1 MQEHEEKEELRTVND
16 STEED
21 IIDEDEWLEEDVSGE
36 QPVEPAKNEPKT
48 GTETDSKKPEY
59 ALGIAAMVLGILSLL
74 LFCIPVL
81 GLVLA
86 TVAIILG
93 IVAAARD
100 NGKKMGIS
108 GIVMGSIGMLSYL
121 IIILFFGGVL
131 SSVNQNRDYFSGTAW
146 RNTTDGSVLY
156 LYSDGTFIDVE
167 QEGEFSDNFYAG
179 TYDVL
184 DYEDT
189 GLNFSQLQKQYDTD
203 YAYDICLYVK
213 QYVNNGEERQNIANT
228 MRYLYFIEKGYES
241 GEIVMSCPHDSS
253 QYGSMYP
260 MRETSLAYPTIGNQ
274 YLADSG
280 ASSQVSTETE
290 EQITTEAETAEQITT
305 ESATE
310 VTTESTTE
318 VTTEA
323 VVSTEGAGGNTAA
336 PSIWGDVEDFFEN
349 SKESWNDFGSSAS
362 ESWEDSQKEISSAIE
377 EASSAAGNLEDIAE
391 EASSAMEEASSA
403 MEDASSAIDELLTT
417 TEAASTEANDSDVTE
432 GIQKWLER
440 LVEKI
445 QNWIA
450 SWTW

>member
-21 IIDEDEWLEEDVSGE
+21 IIDEDDWLEEDVSGE
-36 QPVEPAKNEPKT
+36 QPVEPAKYEPKT
-48 GTETDSKKPEY
+48 GTETDGKKPEY
-59 ALGIAAMVLGILSLL
+59 ALGVAAMVLGILSLL

-108 GIVMGSIGMLSYL
+108 GIIMGSIGMLSYL
-121 IIILFFGGVL
+121 IIILFFGGAL

-167 QEGEFSDNFYAG
+167 QEGVFSDNFYAG
-179 TYDVL
+179 TYDIL

-280 ASSQVSTETE
+280 ASSQVSTEAE
-290 EQITTEAETAEQITT
+290 EQITTEAETAEQITP

-310 VTTESTTE
+310 VTTEATTE

-323 VVSTEGAGGNTAA
+323 VASTEEAGGNTAA

-349 SKESWNDFGSSAS
+349 SKESWNDFSSSAS

>member
-48 GTETDSKKPEY
+48 GTETDGKKPEY

-100 NGKKMGIS
+100 NGKKMGVS

-167 QEGEFSDNFYAG
+167 QEGVFSDNFYAG
-179 TYDVL
+179 TYDIL

-274 YLADSG
+274 YLAGSG

-290 EQITTEAETAEQITT
+290 EQITIEAETAEQITT

-310 VTTESTTE
+310 VTTEATTE

-323 VVSTEGAGGNTAA
+323 VVSTEEAGGNTAA

-349 SKESWNDFGSSAS
+349 SKESWNDFSSSAS

-403 MEDASSAIDELLTT
+403 MEDASSAIDEFLTT

>member
-59 ALGIAAMVLGILSLL
+59 ALGIAAMALGILSLL

-167 QEGEFSDNFYAG
+167 QEGVFSDNFYAG
-179 TYDVL
+179 TYDIL

-310 VTTESTTE
+310 VTTEATTE

-323 VVSTEGAGGNTAA
+323 VVSTEEAGGNTAA

-349 SKESWNDFGSSAS
+349 SKESWNDFSSSAS
-362 ESWEDSQKEISSAIE
+362 ESWEDSQKEISSAVE

-403 MEDASSAIDELLTT
+403 MEDASSAIDELITT

>member
-36 QPVEPAKNEPKT
+36 QPVEPVKNEPKT
-48 GTETDSKKPEY
+48 GTETDGKKPEY

-100 NGKKMGIS
+100 NGKKMGVS

-167 QEGEFSDNFYAG
+167 QEGVFSDNFYAG
-179 TYDVL
+179 TYDIL

-290 EQITTEAETAEQITT
+290 EQITIEAETAEQITT

-310 VTTESTTE
+310 VTTEATTE

-323 VVSTEGAGGNTAA
+323 VVSTEEAGGNTAA

-349 SKESWNDFGSSAS
+349 SKESWNDFSSSAS

>member
-59 ALGIAAMVLGILSLL
+59 ALGIAAMALGILSLL

-100 NGKKMGIS
+100 NGKKMGVS

-167 QEGEFSDNFYAG
+167 QEGVFSDNFYAG
-179 TYDVL
+179 TYDIL

-310 VTTESTTE
+310 VTTEATTE

-323 VVSTEGAGGNTAA
+323 VVSTEEAGGNTAA

-349 SKESWNDFGSSAS
+349 SKESWNDFSSSAS

>member
-59 ALGIAAMVLGILSLL
+59 ALGIAAMALGILSLL

-100 NGKKMGIS
+100 NGKKMGVS

-167 QEGEFSDNFYAG
+167 QEGVFSDNFYAG
-179 TYDVL
+179 TYDIL

-310 VTTESTTE
+310 VTTEATTE

-323 VVSTEGAGGNTAA
+323 VVSTEEAGGNTAA

-349 SKESWNDFGSSAS
+349 SKESWNDFSSSAS
-362 ESWEDSQKEISSAIE
+362 ESWEDSQKEISSAVE

-417 TEAASTEANDSDVTE
+417 TEAVSTEANDSDVTE

>member
-1 MQEHEEKEELRTVND
+1 MQEHEEKEEIRTVND
-16 STEED
+16 RTEED

-36 QPVEPAKNEPKT
+36 QSVEPAKNEPKT

-59 ALGIAAMVLGILSLL
+59 ALGIAAMALGILSLL

-167 QEGEFSDNFYAG
+167 QEGVFSDNFYAG
-179 TYDVL
+179 TYDIL

-310 VTTESTTE
+310 VTTEATTE

-323 VVSTEGAGGNTAA
+323 VVSTEEAGGNTAA

-349 SKESWNDFGSSAS
+349 SKESWNDFSSSAS

>member
-21 IIDEDEWLEEDVSGE
+21 IIDEDDWLEEDVSGE

-48 GTETDSKKPEY
+48 GTETDGKKPEY

-100 NGKKMGIS
+100 NGKKMGVS

-167 QEGEFSDNFYAG
+167 QEGVFSDNFYAG
-179 TYDVL
+179 TYDIL

-310 VTTESTTE
+310 VTTEATTE

-323 VVSTEGAGGNTAA
+323 VVSTEEAGGNTAA

-349 SKESWNDFGSSAS
+349 SKESWNDFSSSAS

>member
-59 ALGIAAMVLGILSLL
+59 ALGIAAMALGILSLL

-167 QEGEFSDNFYAG
+167 QEGVFSDNFYAG
-179 TYDVL
+179 TYDIL

-310 VTTESTTE
+310 VTTEATTE

-323 VVSTEGAGGNTAA
+323 VVSTEEAGGNTAA

-349 SKESWNDFGSSAS
+349 SKESWNDFSSSAS

>member
-21 IIDEDEWLEEDVSGE
+21 IIDEDDWLEEDVSGE

-48 GTETDSKKPEY
+48 GTETDGKKPEY

-100 NGKKMGIS
+100 NGKKMGVS

-167 QEGEFSDNFYAG
+167 QEGVFSDNFYAG
-179 TYDVL
+179 TYDIL

-274 YLADSG
+274 YLAGSG

-290 EQITTEAETAEQITT
+290 EQITIEAETAEQITT

-310 VTTESTTE
+310 VTTEATTE

-323 VVSTEGAGGNTAA
+323 VVSTEEAGGNTAA

-349 SKESWNDFGSSAS
+349 SKESWNDFSSSAS

>member
-36 QPVEPAKNEPKT
+36 QLVEPAKNEPKT

-59 ALGIAAMVLGILSLL
+59 ALGIAAMALGILSLL

-100 NGKKMGIS
+100 NGKKMGVS

-167 QEGEFSDNFYAG
+167 QEGVFSDNFYAG
-179 TYDVL
+179 TYDIL

-310 VTTESTTE
+310 VTTEATTE

-323 VVSTEGAGGNTAA
+323 VVSTEEAGGNTAA

-349 SKESWNDFGSSAS
+349 SKESWNDFSSSAS

>member
-59 ALGIAAMVLGILSLL
+59 ALGIAAMALGILSLL

-100 NGKKMGIS
+100 NGKKMGVS

-167 QEGEFSDNFYAG
+167 QEGVFSDNFYAG
-179 TYDVL
+179 TYDIL

-310 VTTESTTE
+310 VTTEATTE

-323 VVSTEGAGGNTAA
+323 VVSTEEAGGNTAA

-349 SKESWNDFGSSAS
+349 SKESWNDFSSSAS

-450 SWTW
+450 SWIW

>member
-167 QEGEFSDNFYAG
+167 QEGVFSDNFYAG

-274 YLADSG
+274 YLAGSG

-310 VTTESTTE
+310 VTIEATTE

-323 VVSTEGAGGNTAA
+323 VVSTEEAGGNTAA

-349 SKESWNDFGSSAS
+349 SKESWNDFSSSAS

>member
-36 QPVEPAKNEPKT
+36 QPVEPAKNEPKA
-48 GTETDSKKPEY
+48 GTETGSKKPEY
-59 ALGIAAMVLGILSLL
+59 ALGVAAMVLGILSLL

-86 TVAIILG
+86 TVAIVLG

-167 QEGEFSDNFYAG
+167 QEGVFSDNFYAG
-179 TYDVL
+179 TYDIL

-310 VTTESTTE
+310 VTTEA
-318 VTTEA
+318 TTEA
-323 VVSTEGAGGNTAA
+323 VVSTEEAGGNTAV
-336 PSIWGDVEDFFEN
+336 PSIWGDVEDFFED
-349 SKESWNDFGSSAS
+349 SKESWNDFSSSAS

-445 QNWIA
+445 QKWIA

>member
-59 ALGIAAMVLGILSLL
+59 ALGIAAMALGILSLL

-100 NGKKMGIS
+100 NGKKMGVS

-167 QEGEFSDNFYAG
+167 QEGVFSDNFYAG
-179 TYDVL
+179 TYDIL

-290 EQITTEAETAEQITT
+290 EQITTEAETAEQINT

-310 VTTESTTE
+310 VTTEATTE

-323 VVSTEGAGGNTAA
+323 VVSTEEAGGNTAA

-349 SKESWNDFGSSAS
+349 SKESWNDFSSSAS

>member
-36 QPVEPAKNEPKT
+36 QQVEPAKNEPKA
-48 GTETDSKKPEY
+48 GTETGGKKPEY
-59 ALGIAAMVLGILSLL
+59 ALGVAAMVLGILSLL

-167 QEGEFSDNFYAG
+167 QEGVFSDNFYAG
-179 TYDVL
+179 TYDIL

-274 YLADSG
+274 YLAGSV

-310 VTTESTTE
+310 VTTEATTE

-323 VVSTEGAGGNTAA
+323 VVSTEEAGGNTAA

-349 SKESWNDFGSSAS
+349 SKESWNDFSSSAS

-417 TEAASTEANDSDVTE
+417 TEAASTEAKDSDVTE

>member
-59 ALGIAAMVLGILSLL
+59 ALGIAAMALGILSLL

-167 QEGEFSDNFYAG
+167 QEGVFSDNFYAG
-179 TYDVL
+179 TYDIL

-228 MRYLYFIEKGYES
+228 MRYFYFIEKGYES

-310 VTTESTTE
+310 VTTEATTE

-323 VVSTEGAGGNTAA
+323 VVSTEEAGGNTAA

-349 SKESWNDFGSSAS
+349 SKESWNDFSSSAS

>member
-59 ALGIAAMVLGILSLL
+59 ALGIAAMALGILSLL

-100 NGKKMGIS
+100 NGKKMGVS

-167 QEGEFSDNFYAG
+167 QEGVFSDNFYAG
-179 TYDVL
+179 TYDIL

-310 VTTESTTE
+310 VTTGATTE

-323 VVSTEGAGGNTAA
+323 VVSTEEAGGNTAA

-349 SKESWNDFGSSAS
+349 SKESWNDFSSSAS